1 MTARVKTVA
10 PKKRATKRRTP
21 PKLTIAGQ
29 EAVGTLCVVGSLPRE
44 WSESGVLR
52 GYLICS
58 QECTNIDTSRRCRLL
73 SLWGDEFKEW
83 GRAWR

>member
-52 GYLICS
+52 VQHLPICACAS
-58 QECTNIDTSRRCRLL
+58 LRAPLL
-73 SLWGDEFKEW
+73 
-83 GRAWR
+83 